1 VEARLEKKRDEEE
14 RQLDFSTASK
24 EFVNPPNIKWREQTK
39 RMIKRLPHAK
49 NGWPKLIFDG
59 ITFIKTQLI

>member
-1 VEARLEKKRDEEE
+1 MDYNDCLSRDEEE

-39 RMIKRLPHAK
+39 RMRKGYPMQK
-49 NGWPKLIFDG
+49 MEG
-59 ITFIKTQLI
+59 QS